1 MPAHARYREDEL
13 VGIVKKTIEEIKGDG
28 LFYPEITAST
38 LIKKIQIEYP
48 DITRYYIDLPCCKE
62 ILFKYRKERAAY
74 IESNLT
80 SEKNARKILTTTNKV
95 DRYMK
100 AHNYNVNDAFLA
112 YEKDVRDGTETLFA
126 ELRKERRRN
135 ENLREIIQAKDNGN
149 SRFDALIRKK
159 EEIIKGKENEIEELK
174 QRIKAYEEEKDE
186 LIRQAGL
193 QVMYDIGLSKES
205 NDNPIA
211 TKITYIDDLKQ
222 KLKKKRESDDK

>member
-28 LFYPEITAST
+28 LFYPDITAST
-38 LIKKIQIEYP
+38 LIQKIQIKYP

-62 ILFKYRKERAAY
+62 ILFKYRKERAEY

-80 SEKNARKILTTTNKV
+80 SEKSARKILTTTNKV

-100 AHNYNVNDAFLA
+100 ANNYNVNDAFLA
-112 YEKDVRDGTETLFA
+112 YEIDVRDATEALFA

-159 EEIIKGKENEIEELK
+159 EEIINLFKSNHPCLQIW
-174 QRIKAYEEEKDE
+174 I
-186 LIRQAGL
+186 LIFPLHQEVKCIPFL
-193 QVMYDIGLSKES
+193 QQVICEVRMD
-205 NDNPIA
+205 
-211 TKITYIDDLKQ
+211 
-222 KLKKKRESDDK
+222 RVF

>member
-1 MPAHARYREDEL
+1 MPAHVRYREDEL
-13 VGIVKKTIEEIKGDG
+13 VGIVKKAIEEIKGDG
-28 LFYPEITAST
+28 LFYPDITVSILT
-38 LIKKIQIEYP
+38 KKIQKEYP

-62 ILFKYRKERAAY
+62 ILFKYRKERAEY
-74 IESNLT
+74 IEGNLT
-80 SEKNARKILTTTNKV
+80 SEKSARKILTTTNKA

-100 AHNYNVNDAFLA
+100 ANNYNVNAAFLA
-112 YEKDVRDGTETLFA
+112 YEIDVRDATEALFA

-135 ENLREIIQAKDNGN
+135 ENLREIIQAKESGN
-149 SRFDALIRKK
+149 SCFDNLIRKK

-174 QRIKAYEEEKDE
+174 QRIRAYEEEKDE

-193 QVMYDIGLSKES
+193 QVMYDIGLSKEG